1 MRSQTKH
8 KRNIYIY
15 IYPFFG
21 VGGGLVVN
29 NNDIGVNIS
38 NNLVYHDNAY
48 DLVKIPEW
56 MFTIWAF
63 DCCLYIRPFDINT
76 DNLKFR

>member
-15 IYPFFG
+15 ISFLEW
-21 VGGGLVVN
+21 GGLVVN

-48 DLVKIPEW
+48 DLVKIPE
-56 MFTIWAF
+56 
-63 DCCLYIRPFDINT
+63 
-76 DNLKFR
+76 

>member
-8 KRNIYIY
+8 KRNIYIS
-15 IYPFFG
+15 FFG
-21 VGGGLVVN
+21 VGGGGLVVN

-48 DLVKIPEW
+48 DLVKIPE
-56 MFTIWAF
+56 
-63 DCCLYIRPFDINT
+63 
-76 DNLKFR
+76 

>member
-15 IYPFFG
+15 ISFFWS
-21 VGGGLVVN
+21 GGGLVVN

-48 DLVKIPEW
+48 DLVKIPE
-56 MFTIWAF
+56 
-63 DCCLYIRPFDINT
+63 
-76 DNLKFR
+76 

>member
-8 KRNIYIY
+8 KRNIYKY
-15 IYPFFG
+15 IYPFLEW
-21 VGGGLVVN
+21 GGGLVVN

-48 DLVKIPEW
+48 DLVKIPE
-56 MFTIWAF
+56 
-63 DCCLYIRPFDINT
+63 
-76 DNLKFR
+76 

>member
-8 KRNIYIY
+8 KWNIY
-15 IYPFFG
+15 IYPFLEW
-21 VGGGLVVN
+21 GGGGVVVN

-48 DLVKIPEW
+48 DLV
-56 MFTIWAF
+56 
-63 DCCLYIRPFDINT
+63 
-76 DNLKFR
+76 

>member
-8 KRNIYIY
+8 KWNIY
-15 IYPFFG
+15 IYPFMEW
-21 VGGGLVVN
+21 GGGLVVN

>member
-1 MRSQTKH
+1 MRLQTKH

-15 IYPFFG
+15 PFLEW
-21 VGGGLVVN
+21 GGLVVN

-48 DLVKIPEW
+48 DLVKIPE
-56 MFTIWAF
+56 
-63 DCCLYIRPFDINT
+63 
-76 DNLKFR
+76 

>member
-15 IYPFFG
+15 ISFFWSG
-21 VGGGLVVN
+21 GGGLVVN

-48 DLVKIPEW
+48 DLVKIPE
-56 MFTIWAF
+56 
-63 DCCLYIRPFDINT
+63 
-76 DNLKFR
+76 

>member
-15 IYPFFG
+15 ISFFG

-48 DLVKIPEW
+48 DLVKIPE
-56 MFTIWAF
+56 
-63 DCCLYIRPFDINT
+63 
-76 DNLKFR
+76 